1 MRKGNMVLKGV
12 KNVLATG
19 RRRLTKMLVYV
30 REHPFKSLLIG
41 AIAGFFS
48 LFLLF
53 LVIYLG
59 AFGKLPTKAYLK
71 SLKNPVTSTIYASN
85 KEPIGYY
92 YLQNR
97 SNADSSQIGS
107 SLKQALVATED
118 VRFYEHGGIDYQ
130 SYARVLI
137 KSIILQQNTGGGST
151 ITQQVAKNL
160 FGREEQFFLSTPI
173 NKIREIFIARRLEK
187 IYDKE
192 DIILLYFNTVS
203 FGENVYGIEKASSR
217 FFNKAPEELTLPESA
232 TLVGLLKAPS
242 YYNPRRFPERA
253 QQRRNVVLSQMLKY
267 NYITEETFDEA
278 QIPMKVDYQTPK
290 KVSSFSAYFKDYV
303 AAEFA
308 VWAEDNPAPDGHIY
322 DLEADGLNIYTT
334 LNTNIQK
341 YAESALH
348 RQADNLQKLMDTY
361 WASATTEGGK
371 EVLLKKLVDQNNHI
385 QQMRQAGKTE
395 TEIDAFVKE
404 KRKRKYW
411 VIGKG
416 YEEQMQSLE
425 DSITKSINRL
435 HAGVIAVS
443 SVSGRIMG
451 YVGGIDY
458 GFSQID
464 NVTAPRQVGSTFKP
478 ITYLAALQAGEEPC
492 NYYDNNLVTYSKYED
507 WRPRNSN
514 NKYGGSYS
522 MYGALANSVNTVSVT
537 LQLKTGTERV
547 LDQAKKMGIE
557 SELPN
562 VPSIVLGTADIS
574 LMEMVTAYASIS
586 NGGNKIK
593 PYAIDR
599 IEDEQGNILYEAKPI
614 YEGRVASTE
623 NIKTLQKMMEG
634 VIKAGTGSR
643 LLGYEIPYN
652 LIGKTGTTQ
661 NNGDGWFIACSP
673 ELVVGSWVGTFDKR
687 VQFASTSMG
696 SGSNTALPI
705 VASIFKNLSYW
716 KRPLLSNFEYG
727 FDYFPC
733 RPFVELNAQEAYEF
747 AQTDSIYLQELRVR
761 DTLAVLVDTPIT
773 IDSVQGIVPGQ
784 IAFDSIVKDSL
795 SIELNTSK
803 TDGNQ

>member
-1 MRKGNMVLKGV
+1 MFLKGV
-12 KNVLATG
+12 RNVMAKGWGSLAKV
-19 RRRLTKMLVYV
+19 RAYV
-30 REHPFKSLLIG
+30 REHPFKSLLFA
-41 AIAGFFS
+41 AIAGFTS

-53 LVIYLG
+53 LIIYLG

-85 KEPIGYY
+85 KDPIGYY

-97 SNADSSQIGS
+97 SNADSSQIGL
-107 SLKQALVATED
+107 SLKQALIATED
-118 VRFYEHGGIDYQ
+118 VRFYDHGGIDYQ

-137 KSIILQQNTGGGST
+137 KSIILQQNAGGGST

-173 NKIREIFIARRLEK
+173 NKIREIFIARRLES

-203 FGENVYGIEKASSR
+203 FGENIYGIEKAAFR

-253 QQRRNVVLSQMLKY
+253 EQRRNVVLSQMLKY
-267 NYITEETFDEA
+267 NYISEEAFAQA
-278 QIPMKVDYQTPK
+278 QIPMKVDYQIPK
-290 KVSSFSAYFKDYV
+290 KVSSFSSYFKDYV
-303 AAEFA
+303 AEEFA
-308 VWAEDNPAPDGHIY
+308 VWAAENPAPDGHIY
-322 DLEADGLNIYTT
+322 DLEADGLNLYTT
-334 LNTNIQK
+334 LNSNIQK
-341 YAESALH
+341 YAEAALH

-371 EVLLKKLVDQNNHI
+371 EVLLKKLVDQNN
-385 QQMRQAGKTE
+385 QVRQMRQNGKTE
-395 TEIDAFVKE
+395 AEIEKFIKE
-404 KRKRKYW
+404 KRNRKYW

-416 YEEQMQSLE
+416 YEDQLQSLE
-425 DSITKSINRL
+425 DSIVKSINRL
-435 HAGVIAVS
+435 HAGVLAVS
-443 SVSGRIMG
+443 STSGRIMG

-464 NVTAPRQVGSTFKP
+464 NVTTPRQVGSTFKP
-478 ITYLAALQAGEEPC
+478 ITYLAALQAGEDPC

-514 NKYGGSYS
+514 NMYGGSYS

-547 LDQAKKMGIE
+547 LEQAKKMGIV
-557 SELPN
+557 SELPK

-599 IEDEQGNILYEAKPI
+599 IEDEHGKILFEAKPVF
-614 YEGRVASTE
+614 EGRVASSE
-623 NIKTLQKMMEG
+623 NIKALQKMMEG
-634 VIKAGTGSR
+634 VIKEGTGSR
-643 LLGYEIPYN
+643 LLGYDIPFN

-716 KRPLLSNFEYG
+716 KRPILSNFEYG

-733 RPFVELNAQEAYEF
+733 RPFVEMNAQDAFDY

-773 IDSVQGIVPGQ
+773 VDSVQGIVPGE
-784 IAFDSIVKDSL
+784 IAFDSIVQDSL
-795 SIELNTSK
+795 SIDLNISK
-803 TDGNQ
+803 TTGDQ

>member
-1 MRKGNMVLKGV
+1 M
-12 KNVLATG
+12 A
-19 RRRLTKMLVYV
+19 YV
-30 REHPFKSLLIG
+30 RQHPFKSLLFA
-41 AIAGFFS
+41 AIAGFCS
-48 LFLLF
+48 IVLLF

-97 SNADSSQIGS
+97 SNADSSQIKPA
-107 SLKQALVATED
+107 LMQALVATED
-118 VRFYEHGGIDYQ
+118 VRFYEHSGIDYK

-137 KSIILQQNTGGGST
+137 KSIILQQNAGGGST

-160 FGREEQFFLSTPI
+160 FGREQQFFLSTPI
-173 NKIREIFIARRLEK
+173 NKIREIFIARRLES
-187 IYDKE
+187 IYDKD

-203 FGENVYGIEKASSR
+203 FGENIYGIEKAAFR
-217 FFNKAPEELTLPESA
+217 FFNKAPQELSLSESA

-242 YYNPRRFPERA
+242 YYNPRNFPDRA
-253 QQRRNVVLSQMLKY
+253 EQRRNVVLSQMLKY
-267 NYITEETFDEA
+267 DYITPETLEEA
-278 QIPMKVDYQTPK
+278 KSPLKLDYQSPK

-303 AAEFA
+303 AKEFA
-308 VWAEDNPAPDGHIY
+308 LWAEDNPAADGHTY
-322 DLEADGLNIYTT
+322 DLEADGLNIHTT

-341 YAESALH
+341 YAEAALH

-361 WASATTEGGK
+361 WAAATTDGGK
-371 EVLLKKLVDQNNHI
+371 EVLLQRLVDQNREV
-385 QQMRQAGKTE
+385 QQMRQSGINE
-395 TEIDAFVKE
+395 TQIEAFTKE

-416 YEEQMQSLE
+416 YEDQMQSLE
-425 DSITKSINRL
+425 DSIAKSINRS
-435 HAGVIAVS
+435 HAGVVAVS

-464 NVTAPRQVGSTFKP
+464 NVVTPRQVGSTFKP
-478 ITYLAALQAGEEPC
+478 ITYLAALQAGEDPC
-492 NYYDNNLVTYSKYED
+492 DYYDNNLIAYSKYED
-507 WRPRNSN
+507 WRPRNAN
-514 NKYGGSYS
+514 NTYGGSYS
-522 MYGALANSVNTVSVT
+522 MHGALANSINTVSVT
-537 LQLKTGTERV
+537 LQLKTGIDRV
-547 LDQAKKMGIE
+547 LDQAKKMGVDTD
-557 SELPN
+557 LPK

-586 NGGNKIK
+586 NGGSKIK
-593 PYAIDR
+593 PYAIER
-599 IEDEQGNILYEAKPI
+599 IEDEQGNVLFQAKPR

-623 NIKTLQKMMEG
+623 NIKALQKMMDG
-634 VIKAGTGSR
+634 VIREGTGSR

-652 LIGKTGTTQ
+652 IIGKTGTTQ
-661 NNGDGWFIACSP
+661 NNGDGWFIGCSP

-696 SGSNTALPI
+696 SGANTALPI

-716 KRPLLSNFEYG
+716 KRPLLTNFEYD

-733 RPFVELNAQEAYEF
+733 RPFVESNAMEAYEL
-747 AQTDSIYLQELRVR
+747 AQTDSTYLQGLRIK
-761 DTLAVLVDTPIT
+761 DTLAILEGSPVP
-773 IDSVQGIVPGQ
+773 IDSVQGIVPGEMTL
-784 IAFDSIVKDSL
+784 DSIAKDSL
-795 SIELNTSK
+795 TMELPIPDT
-803 TDGNQ
+803 TGN

>member
-1 MRKGNMVLKGV
+1 M
-12 KNVLATG
+12 A
-19 RRRLTKMLVYV
+19 YV
-30 REHPFKSLLIG
+30 RQHPLKSLLFA
-41 AIAGFFS
+41 AIAGFCS
-48 LFLLF
+48 IVLLF

-97 SNADSSQIGS
+97 SNADSSQIKPA
-107 SLKQALVATED
+107 LMQALVATED
-118 VRFYEHGGIDYQ
+118 VRFYEHSGIDYK

-137 KSIILQQNTGGGST
+137 KSIILQQNAGGGST

-160 FGREEQFFLSTPI
+160 FGREQQFFLSTPI
-173 NKIREIFIARRLEK
+173 NKIREIFIARRLES
-187 IYDKE
+187 IYDKD

-203 FGENVYGIEKASSR
+203 FGENIYGIEKAAFR
-217 FFNKAPEELTLPESA
+217 FFNKVPQELSLSESA

-242 YYNPRRFPERA
+242 YYNPRNFPDRA
-253 QQRRNVVLSQMLKY
+253 EQRRNVVLSQMLKY
-267 NYITEETFDEA
+267 DYITPETLEEA
-278 QIPMKVDYQTPK
+278 KSPLKLDYQSPK

-303 AAEFA
+303 AKEFA
-308 VWAEDNPAPDGHIY
+308 LWAEDNPAADGHTY

-334 LNTNIQK
+334 LNTNIQN
-341 YAESALH
+341 YAEAALH

-361 WASATTEGGK
+361 WAAATTDGGR
-371 EVLLKKLVDQNNHI
+371 EVLLQKLVDQNREV
-385 QQMRQAGKTE
+385 QQMRQSGINE
-395 TEIDAFVKE
+395 TQIEAFTKE

-416 YEEQMQSLE
+416 YEDQMQSLE
-425 DSITKSINRL
+425 DSIAKSINRL
-435 HAGVIAVS
+435 HAGVVAVS

-464 NVTAPRQVGSTFKP
+464 NVVTPRQVGSTFKP
-478 ITYLAALQAGEEPC
+478 ITYLAALQAGEDPC
-492 NYYDNNLVTYSKYED
+492 DYYDNNLITYSKYED

-522 MYGALANSVNTVSVT
+522 MHGALANSINTVSVT
-537 LQLKTGTERV
+537 LQLRTGIDRV
-547 LDQAKKMGIE
+547 LEQAKKMGID
-557 SELPN
+557 SELPH
-562 VPSIVLGTADIS
+562 VPSIVLGPADIS

-586 NGGNKIK
+586 NGGSKIK
-593 PYAIDR
+593 PYAIER
-599 IEDEQGNILYEAKPI
+599 IEDEQGNVLFQAKPR

-623 NIKTLQKMMEG
+623 NIKALQKMMDG
-634 VIKAGTGSR
+634 VIREGTGSR

-652 LIGKTGTTQ
+652 IIGKTGTTQ
-661 NNGDGWFIACSP
+661 NNGDGWFIGCSP

-696 SGSNTALPI
+696 SGANTALPI

-716 KRPLLSNFEYG
+716 KRPLLTNFEYD

-733 RPFVELNAQEAYEF
+733 RPFVESNAMEAYGL
-747 AQTDSIYLQELRVR
+747 AQRDSTYLQGLRIK
-761 DTLAVLVDTPIT
+761 DTLAILEGSPVP
-773 IDSVQGIVPGQ
+773 IDSVQGIVPGEMTL
-784 IAFDSIVKDSL
+784 DSIAKDSL
-795 SIELNTSK
+795 TMELPIPDT
-803 TDGNQ
+803 TGN